1 MDNFIGKF
9 LRFLEKSNSLKKTI
23 VVIFGDHGEG
33 HGEREGFFGHTR
45 FLNRQFIHVPLIMRL
60 PGIKG
65 KRLNTPVSLVCVSPT
80 VLEYLGIRDRSFN
93 YKESVLKGIQRGKFK
108 DRLIYSFTSRPSAKS
123 DNLSIIKWPHQSI
136 FYLDQDILKK
146 REFYNLVLSQSFSEK
161 DALDDSTIRNISRR
175 DHEHIHKK
183 FNQVRKK
190 FAQLSIREKTSD
202 DKMHEKIKTL
212 GYVNN

>member
-1 MDNFIGKF
+1 MDSFIGKF
-9 LRFLEKSNSLKKTI
+9 LRFLEKNNSSKKTM

-45 FLNRQFIHVPLIMRL
+45 FLNRQFIHVPLIMHL

-93 YKESVLKGIQRGKFK
+93 YKESILKGMQKGKLK
-108 DRLIYSFTSRPSAKS
+108 DRFVYSFTSGPSSKRIS
-123 DNLSIIKWPHQSI
+123 LSIIKWPYQSI
-136 FYLDQDILKK
+136 YYLDQKILKK
-146 REFYNLVLSQSFSEK
+146 RELYNLVLSQSFSEK
-161 DALDDSTIRNISRR
+161 DALDDYTIRNISRH
-175 DHEHIHKK
+175 DYKHIHKK
-183 FNQVRKK
+183 FNQLRKK
-190 FAQLSIREKTSD
+190 FAQSSIGDKIRD
-202 DKMHEKIKTL
+202 DKMQEKIKTL